1 MGSLKPLGYLFVALC
16 AACLP
21 GAAQPSA
28 APANWQPRTKVG
40 QKMPAFSVLDTAG
53 RRFSIPELNG
63 TVVLVNFW
71 ATWCGP
77 CRAEIPRLEK
87 EIWEKY
93 KSKRFVVLGIAR
105 EQSREEISKFKDQQG
120 ITYPIAPDPH
130 RDVYKL
136 FADAGIPR
144 NYVVGTDGTILYQT
158 VGYDAA
164 EFDALKKI
172 VERELAKLQNR

>member
-1 MGSLKPLGYLFVALC
+1 MGSTKRAGCLFVALC
-16 AACLP
+16 SVCLP
-21 GAAQPSA
+21 GAGQTSA
-28 APANWQPRTKVG
+28 APASFQARTKVG
-40 QKMPAFSVLDTAG
+40 QKMPAFTVVDTTG
-53 RRFSIPELNG
+53 RRFSIPELKG

-87 EIWEKY
+87 EIWQKY
-93 KSKRFVVLGIAR
+93 KSERFVVLGIAR
-105 EQSREEISKFKDQQG
+105 EQSQEEISKFRDQQG

-144 NYVVGTDGTILYQT
+144 NYLVGADGTILFQT
-158 VGYDAA
+158 VGYELA

-172 VERELAKLQNR
+172 VEQELGKIQKQ